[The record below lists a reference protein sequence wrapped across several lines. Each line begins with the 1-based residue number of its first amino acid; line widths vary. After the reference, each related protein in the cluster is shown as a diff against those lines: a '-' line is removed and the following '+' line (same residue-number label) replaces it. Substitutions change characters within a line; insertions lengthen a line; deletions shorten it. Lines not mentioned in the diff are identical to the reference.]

1 MSALSRSGDRAS
13 VTGPPPSLPTVA
25 RSFISVVRATRQ
37 PPLTSPSRWSSGT
50 RTPDRKTSL
59 KSLPP
64 VIWRSDRTSTYG
76 HTQETLRGLFAG
88 VSDEV
93 RERITSGTF
102 NELFQVPV
110 QTPAQASV

>member
-1 MSALSRSGDRAS
+1 
-13 VTGPPPSLPTVA
+13 V
-25 RSFISVVRATRQ
+25 VVRH
-37 PPLTSPSRWSSGT
+37 
-50 RTPDRKTSL
+50 PDAGQEDL
-59 KSLPP
+59 VEVAPP

-102 NELFQVPV
+102 NELFQVLV